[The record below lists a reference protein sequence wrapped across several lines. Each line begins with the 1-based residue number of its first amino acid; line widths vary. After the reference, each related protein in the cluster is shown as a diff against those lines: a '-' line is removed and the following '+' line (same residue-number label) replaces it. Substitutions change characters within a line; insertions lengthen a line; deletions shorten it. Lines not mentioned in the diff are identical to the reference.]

1 MMNSNYRQSGNGK
14 FGASS
19 QVVSATS
26 SDLHA
31 AWLQFI
37 RYCTELGHG
46 EIEKLKIQE
55 GLPMI
60 AELAVK
66 KIKFAP

>member
-1 MMNSNYRQSGNGK
+1 MNECTRNSDGDDRRQQPTVTDAAN
-14 FGASS
+14 
-19 QVVSATS
+19 
-26 SDLHA
+26 LHL

-37 RYCTELGHG
+37 RYCGELGHG
-46 EIEKLKIQE
+46 EIDKLKIQN

-66 KIKFAP
+66 KVKFAP

>member
-1 MMNSNYRQSGNGK
+1 MNECTPNSDRDDRRQQPAVTN
-14 FGASS
+14 A
-19 QVVSATS
+19 AN
-26 SDLHA
+26 LHL

-37 RYCTELGHG
+37 RYCSELEHG
-46 EIEKLKIQE
+46 EIEKLKIQN

-66 KIKFAP
+66 KVKFAP

>member
-1 MMNSNYRQSGNGK
+1 MINLQEGRNGK
-14 FGASS
+14 FGARGQAPVSS
-19 QVVSATS
+19 TPTT
-26 SDLHA
+26 LHG

-46 EIEKLKIQE
+46 EIEKLKIQD
-55 GLPMI
+55 GLPMV

>member
-1 MMNSNYRQSGNGK
+1 MASVRQVYMQEGNGK
-14 FGASS
+14 H
-19 QVVSATS
+19 SAAGS
-26 SDLHA
+26 GNEAGLHS

-37 RYCTELGHG
+37 RYCTELGYG
-46 EIEKLKIQE
+46 EIEKLKIQD

-66 KIKFAP
+66 KIRFAP

>member
-1 MMNSNYRQSGNGK
+1 MRDENAKHSAASQTPGLPRQ
-14 FGASS
+14 AS
-19 QVVSATS
+19 
-26 SDLHA
+26 LHS

-37 RYCTELGHG
+37 RYCTELEYG
-46 EIEKLKIQE
+46 EIEKLKIQD
-55 GLPMI
+55 GLPMM